1 MNMLELPMPTTRELH
16 FVMHRTAQPSASPT
30 VGVGNAEVLVE
41 PTVAQPAN
49 AASSMTTINDFTY
62 FVLISVSLQIFKM
75 RAGFDATH
83 QLI

>member
-1 MNMLELPMPTTRELH
+1 
-16 FVMHRTAQPSASPT
+16 MHRTAQPIASP
-30 VGVGNAEVLVE
+30 VAPDGNTELLLA
-41 PTVAQPAN
+41 PPVAQPAN

-62 FVLISVSLQIFKM
+62 FVLISVSLQIFKK